1 MNKKEALKIVQENG
15 GALQD
20 LDDNFKKDE
29 KIVLAAVTV

>member
-15 GALQD
+15 WALGD